1 MLAPLLL
8 LLKRHVDASS
18 VSVWWRIGCLPP
30 PPKQSNSGFYH
41 CEKGDGIK
49 YFHGYNKV
57 EVLRE
62 LCKYI
67 PTLNCE

>member
-18 VSVWWRIGCLPP
+18 VFGREVGCLPP
-30 PPKQSNSGFYH
+30 PPTQSNSGFYPF
-41 CEKGDGIK
+41 EKGEGIK
-49 YFHGYNKV
+49 YFHGYNNV

-62 LCKYI
+62 LYKYV
-67 PTLNCE
+67 PT